1 MSFFDSISRAIGTD
15 GSGGG
20 ALVELGKPLG
30 FANSSEGLFNNP
42 GVKEAAA
49 IAAVAYGVPAGIE
62 YFGASAAA
70 GGASASTVGVLG
82 STSYGLDVAALG
94 STIVSGA
101 KTASSVLGVVNA
113 AKSVAGGSKSAVAV
127 PYGYS
132 QPLGVGYVAPM
143 AQKTVAAVDK
153 NSGSAA
159 GGVSVET
166 KSKDSTLTILASALT
181 VAAILYQFSKGK

>member
-1 MSFFDSISRAIGTD
+1 MSFFDDISHAIGTD

-20 ALVELGKPLG
+20 ALVEIGKALGTG
-30 FANSSEGLFNNP
+30 DSTTGLLNNP
-42 GVKEAAA
+42 GVKEAAV
-49 IAAVAYGVPAGIE
+49 IAAMAYGVPAGIE

-70 GGASASTVGVLG
+70 SGASASTAGILG
-82 STSYGLDVAALG
+82 STAYGVDMAALG

-113 AKSVAGGSKSAVAV
+113 AKSFAGGAKSAAVV

-132 QPLGVGYVAPM
+132 QPLGIGYAAPM
-143 AQKTVAAVDK
+143 AAKTGAAVDK
-153 NSGSAA
+153 NSASSA
-159 GGVSVET
+159 GGVSGEA

>member
-20 ALVELGKPLG
+20 ALVEIGKALGTG
-30 FANSSEGLFNNP
+30 DSSTGLLNNP
-42 GVKEAAA
+42 GVKEAAV
-49 IAAVAYGVPAGIE
+49 IAAMAYGVPAGIE

-70 GGASASTVGVLG
+70 GGASTSTAGVLG
-82 STSYGLDVAALG
+82 TTTYGVDMAALG

-101 KTASSVLGVVNA
+101 KTASSVIGAVNA
-113 AKSVAGGSKSAVAV
+113 VKSVTGESKSAAAV

-143 AQKTVAAVDK
+143 AQKTGAAMDK
-153 NSGSAA
+153 NSASSA
-159 GGVSVET
+159 GGVSGEA
-166 KSKDSTLTILASALT
+166 KPKDSTLTILASALT